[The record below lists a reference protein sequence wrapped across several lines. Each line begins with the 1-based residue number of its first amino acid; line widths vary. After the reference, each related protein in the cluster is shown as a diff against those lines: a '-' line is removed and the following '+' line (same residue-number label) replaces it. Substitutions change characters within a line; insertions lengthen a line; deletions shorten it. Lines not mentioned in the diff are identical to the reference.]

1 MDFESHDKGLLNYV
15 KNYKVPKK
23 LTNVEEK
30 HILLPLHIVKS
41 KEKTDSSKP
50 NPNINSSNKTTKKN
64 KYKSVGKPSLKTTK
78 SSKHSS
84 NHKTSKEVPSIPQK
98 NVIEQNNNIINIINI
113 EDETKPKKEVK
124 PKKKKKHDILD
135 YNKINIEEPKLK
147 NETKQKIK
155 KKEANSDNNNKIL
168 LDLKKE
174 NLSLKDK
181 LSKIEDNID
190 IYKKKC
196 EDQINNI
203 KNLKLILQNLK
214 SNETNNE
221 LNNINNYDL
230 LNDMNFND
238 NFKENFNDNYK
249 DDFKDSLSNDN
260 DYNEEEL
267 AIKAVEQQIMDELC
281 PNPDAMTYEQL
292 LQLEDDVGKV
302 NKGLTNEQIDK
313 LPTKKYRQR
322 IDGDNNK
329 CIICM
334 EEFEEKERVKYL
346 PCEHLFHH
354 DCIRQ
359 WLLKEKSCPYCKSE
373 IG

>member
-1 MDFESHDKGLLNYV
+1 MHFESGNNNLIDYV

-23 LTNVEEK
+23 LANLEEK

-41 KEKTDSSKP
+41 KEKIDSSKQ
-50 NPNINSSNKTTKKN
+50 NPNINPLNKTTKKN
-64 KYKSVGKPSLKTTK
+64 KHKSVGKPSIKTTK
-78 SSKHSS
+78 SSKH
-84 NHKTSKEVPSIPQK
+84 NNYKTSKEVPSIPQK
-98 NVIEQNNNIINIINI
+98 NVIEQNNNIINIINT

-124 PKKKKKHDILD
+124 SKKKKKHDIID
-135 YNKINIEEPKLK
+135 YNKINIEEPKIK
-147 NETKQKIK
+147 NETKPKIK
-155 KKEANSDNNNKIL
+155 KKEDNSDNNKIL

-174 NLSLKDK
+174 NLSLKYK
-181 LSKIEDNID
+181 LSKIEDSID
-190 IYKKKC
+190 KYKKKC

-203 KNLKLILQNLK
+203 KNLELILQNLK
-214 SNETNNE
+214 SDETYNE

-238 NFKENFNDNYK
+238 NFKEDFNDNYK
-249 DDFKDSLSNDN
+249 DDYKDSFSNDN

-334 EEFEEKERVKYL
+334 EEFQEKERIKYL
-346 PCEHLFHH
+346 PCGHLFHH

-359 WLLKEKSCPYCKSE
+359 WLLKEKSCPFCKSE

>member
-1 MDFESHDKGLLNYV
+1 MYFENDNNLINYV

-23 LTNVEEK
+23 ITDLEEK

-41 KEKTDSSKP
+41 KEKTDSSKQ
-50 NPNINSSNKTTKKN
+50 NPNINPSNKTTKKN
-64 KYKSVGKPSLKTTK
+64 KHKSVGKPFIKSTK
-78 SSKHSS
+78 SSKHN
-84 NHKTSKEVPSIPQK
+84 NHKASKEVPSIPQS
-98 NVIEQNNNIINIINI
+98 NVIEQNNNIINIINK
-113 EDETKPKKEVK
+113 EGESKPKKEVK
-124 PKKKKKHDILD
+124 HKKKKKHDIID

-147 NETKQKIK
+147 NETKPKVK
-155 KKEANSDNNNKIL
+155 KKEANSDNNKVL

-174 NLSLKDK
+174 NVLLKSK
-181 LSKIEDNID
+181 LSKIEDIID

-196 EDQINNI
+196 ENQEDNI
-203 KNLKLILQNLK
+203 KNLELILQNLK
-214 SNETNNE
+214 SNETNSE

-230 LNDMNFND
+230 LNDDINFND
-238 NFKENFNDNYK
+238 NFKEDFNDNYK
-249 DDFKDSLSNDN
+249 DDYKDSFSNDN

-292 LQLEDDVGKV
+292 LQLEDNVGKV

-313 LPTKKYRQR
+313 LPTKKYRQK

-346 PCEHLFHH
+346 PCGHLFHH

-359 WLLKEKSCPYCKSE
+359 WLLKEKSCPFCKSE